1 MLKRFLEKL
10 LDRRDLSSDE
20 TAELIGHLVSGAGSS
35 CYQAG
40 AVLAALRMKGESV
53 SELVGG
59 ARLLRRHAH
68 FIDCGGRDA
77 VDIVGTGGDGGISFN
92 ISTTSALVAA
102 GAGVCV
108 AKHGNGAVSG
118 KCGSAD
124 VLAEL
129 GFQLD
134 AKPGAM
140 EHCIQE
146 HGIGFLFAR
155 KLHPVLG
162 QVAVMRRE
170 LGIRTIFNL
179 LGPLANPAGVRR
191 MVAGVYDAGLTELY
205 AEALRELGVEHAL
218 VVHGGDGLDEISC
231 CAATRVAELADGE
244 IRCYELYPEL
254 LLGTVY
260 DPSEIAGGD
269 RAVNAAILRAIL
281 ERRETGAPR
290 AAVLLNA
297 GAACYV
303 GGACDSLKEGIAL
316 AAESIDSGRA
326 LEKLELLIEASRE

>member
-1 MLKRFLEKL
+1 MLRRFLEKL
-10 LDRRDLSSDE
+10 LDRRDLSSEE
-20 TAELIGHLVSGAGSS
+20 TAELLDLLVAGAGSS

-40 AVLAALRMKGESV
+40 AVLAAMRMKGESV

-59 ARLLRRHAH
+59 ARLLRRRAC
-68 FIDCGGRDA
+68 FIDCGGREA

-92 ISTTSALVAA
+92 ISTVSALVAA
-102 GAGVCV
+102 GAGICV
-108 AKHGNGAVSG
+108 AKHGNCAVSG

-129 GFQLD
+129 GFELD
-134 AKPGAM
+134 AAPGRM

-162 QVAVMRRE
+162 GAAVMRRE

-179 LGPLANPAGVRR
+179 LGPLSNPAGVRR

-205 AEALRELGVEHAL
+205 AETLRELGLVHAL
-218 VVHGGDGLDEISC
+218 VVHGEDGLDEISC
-231 CAATRVAELADGE
+231 CAPTRVAELRNGE

-260 DPSEIAGGD
+260 DPSEIAGGEPP
-269 RAVNAAILRAIL
+269 VNAAICRAIL
-281 ERRETGAPR
+281 ENRDHGAPR

-297 GAACYV
+297 GAAVLV
-303 GGACDSLKEGIAL
+303 GGGCGTLKEGIEL
-316 AAESIDSGRA
+316 AKESIESGRA
-326 LEKLELLIEASRE
+326 LEKLELLIEASRS

>member
-1 MLKRFLEKL
+1 MLKHFLEKL
-10 LDRRDLSSDE
+10 LDRRDLTADE
-20 TAELIGHLVSGAGSS
+20 SAELIESLISEPD

-40 AVLAALRMKGESV
+40 AVLAAMRMKGESV

-59 ARLLRRHAH
+59 AQFLRRHAC

-92 ISTTSALVAA
+92 ISTASALVAA

-129 GFQLD
+129 GFNLD
-134 AKPGAM
+134 ARPGAM
-140 EHCIQE
+140 EQCIQT

-162 QVAVMRRE
+162 RAAAMRRA

-191 MVAGVYDAGLTELY
+191 MVAGVYDSSLTELY
-205 AEALRELGVEHAL
+205 AEALRELGVKHAL
-218 VVHGGDGLDEISC
+218 VVHGEDGLDEISC
-231 CAATRVAELADGE
+231 CAPTRVAELRDGE

-260 DPSEIAGGD
+260 EPAEIAGGD
-269 RAVNAAILRAIL
+269 RVCNAAILRAVL
-281 ERRETGAPR
+281 EAREKGAPR

-297 GAACYV
+297 G
-303 GGACDSLKEGIAL
+303 GACFVAGAAASVREGMAL
-316 AAESIDSGRA
+316 AADSIDSGRA
-326 LEKLELLIEASRE
+326 LEKLEILMEASRS